1 MVIIIFSG
9 PLSILS
15 LYLAYVCYK
24 KHHHKQPANHG
35 ALQGAALKASM
46 RKPRDNKP
54 RHLKN
59 SKAKGGGR
67 SKKAVKKA
75 FKKSGGAK

>member
-1 MVIIIFSG
+1 MSKRDRE
-9 PLSILS
+9 
-15 LYLAYVCYK
+15 LAAERAGQK
-24 KHHHKQPANHG
+24 QHHKQPTTNHG